1 MSQSMIKQA
10 LTKGSTEEDQ
20 AVVDLTLIAF
30 YYLLRVGE
38 YTLKGTR
45 NSSKQRQQF
54 KLKDVTFFRPGRG
67 GRLRQLPPN
76 ASAEEIMLA
85 DSCTL
90 KLDNQKNQ
98 WKGVCVNHQANG
110 DVIFCPVR
118 ALGRRYLH
126 LRRHCGG
133 DWKIYLSVYF
143 EKDGLRRDVNN
154 NDISKALKV
163 AATMLD

>member
-1 MSQSMIKQA
+1 
-10 LTKGSTEEDQ
+10 
-20 AVVDLTLIAF
+20 
-30 YYLLRVGE
+30 
-38 YTLKGTR
+38 
-45 NSSKQRQQF
+45 
-54 KLKDVTFFRPGRG
+54 
-67 GRLRQLPPN
+67 
-76 ASAEEIMLA
+76 MLA

-90 KLDNQKNQ
+90 KLDNQKNG

-133 DWKIYLSVYF
+133 DWKIYLSAYF

-154 NDISKALKV
+154 NYISKALKV